1 MLYVVCLDC
10 ILVCVEDRL
19 LWVLFILVRSF
30 VFGFFLMFI
39 LLEVLFLVEV
49 FSAYILRLFLYLLE
63 EFVFRLCSI

>member
-1 MLYVVCLDC
+1 MLYVVCPDG

-19 LWVLFILVRSF
+19 LWVLLILVRSF

-39 LLEVLFLVEV
+39 LLEVLFLVGV
-49 FSAYILRLFLYLLE
+49 FSAYILRLLLYLLE

>member
-10 ILVCVEDRL
+10 ILICVEGRL

-63 EFVFRLCSI
+63 ESVFRLCSI